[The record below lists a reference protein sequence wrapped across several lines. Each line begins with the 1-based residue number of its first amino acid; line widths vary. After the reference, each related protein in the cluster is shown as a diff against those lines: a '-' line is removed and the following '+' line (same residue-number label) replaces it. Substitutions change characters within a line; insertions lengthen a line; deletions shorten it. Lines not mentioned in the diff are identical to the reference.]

1 MKQIMK
7 YFKNYKVKAVLAPLF
22 KMLEASFELLVPL
35 VMANIID
42 IGIKNGDKP
51 YIYKMALLMIGLGLI
66 GLACSITAQYFSA
79 KTAMGFGKELR
90 YDLFQHIETLSY
102 TEIDEIGSSTLITR
116 MTSDVNQIQTGVN
129 MFLRLFMR
137 SPFIVFGAAIMA
149 FTVDAHVAK
158 IFLITLPVLIVI
170 VFGIMLI
177 TIPLYKKVQSR
188 LDSVLLST
196 RENLSGVRVIRAF
209 NQEENEK
216 DDFCEK
222 TELLTKEQIFVG
234 KISSFL
240 NPLTYAVI
248 NLSIV
253 AIIWLG
259 AGRVE
264 EGLLLQG
271 SVYALV
277 NYMSQILIELVKLA
291 NLIVTETK
299 AVACANRVGQVL
311 LTESSQIYRDSL
323 PAGVEA
329 ERMKADSVEADGT
342 KVDGAEAGRTGG
354 RDRRNVDSDIK
365 VQFVGAG
372 LTYKNAK
379 EPSIE
384 GINLEVKKGET
395 IGIIGGTGSGK
406 STFVN
411 LIPRFYDYTEGKV
424 LIDGIDVKD
433 YPKEELIEKIGIVPQ
448 KAVLFSGSIEDN
460 MRWGKADASEEDISL
475 ALEIAQAKA
484 FVEEKDGGIKFLL
497 NQGAKNLSG
506 GQKQRLTI
514 ARALVKKPEILILD
528 DSSSALDYATDA
540 ALRMAIKEKT
550 DNTTVFIVSQRSSS
564 IMYADKI
571 IVLDDGQIAG
581 MGTHEELLA
590 SCEVYQEICSSQ
602 NKAKDEENNREKHEE
617 NKKEETYAPEGGVTV

>member
-79 KTAMGFGKELR
+79 RTAMGFGKELR
-90 YDLFQHIETLSY
+90 YDLFKHIETLSY

-177 TIPLYKKVQSR
+177 TIPLYRKVQSR

-216 DDFCEK
+216 NDFCEK

-311 LTESSQIYRDSL
+311 LTESSQIYKDSL
-323 PAGVEA
+323 PDGAKADRAEADGVEA
-329 ERMKADSVEADGT
+329 D
-342 KVDGAEAGRTGG
+342 RTGG
-354 RDRRNVDSDIK
+354 RNRENAGSDVK

-384 GINLEVKKGET
+384 GVNLEVKKGET

-411 LIPRFYDYTEGKV
+411 LIPRFYDCTEGKV

-571 IVLDDGQIAG
+571 VVLDDGQIAG

-602 NKAKDEENNREKHEE
+602 NRAKDEE
-617 NKKEETYAPEGGVTV
+617 NKKEEAYAPEGGVTV

>member
-1 MKQIMK
+1 MKELMK
-7 YFKNYKVKAVLAPLF
+7 YFKNYRMKAVLAPLF

-42 IGIKNGDKP
+42 IGIKNSDRP
-51 YIYKMALLMIGLGLI
+51 YIYKMAFLMIGLGII
-66 GLACSITAQYFSA
+66 GLVCSITAQYFSA

-90 YDLFQHIETLSY
+90 RDLFKHIETLSY
-102 TEIDEIGSSTLITR
+102 TEIDDIGSSTLITR

-137 SPFIVFGAAIMA
+137 SPFIVFGATIMA
-149 FTVDAHVAK
+149 FTVDSQVAK
-158 IFLITLPVLIVI
+158 VFLITLPVLIVI
-170 VFGIMLI
+170 VFGIMMI
-177 TIPLYKKVQSR
+177 TIPLYRKVQSR
-188 LDSVLLST
+188 LDHVLLST

-216 DDFCEK
+216 TLFCERTK
-222 TELLTKEQIFVG
+222 GLTKEQIFVG

-253 AIIWLG
+253 AIIWKG
-259 AGRVE
+259 AGRVSD
-264 EGLLLQG
+264 GFILQG

-277 NYMSQILIELVKLA
+277 NYMSQILVELVKLA
-291 NLIVTETK
+291 NLIITETK
-299 AVACANRVGQVL
+299 AVASANRVSQVL
-311 LTESSQIYRDSL
+311 LTESSQHYMDK
-323 PAGVEA
+323 PVG
-329 ERMKADSVEADGT
+329 KKDGNS
-342 KVDGAEAGRTGG
+342 EF
-354 RDRRNVDSDIK
+354 K
-365 VQFVGAG
+365 VQFVNAG
-372 LTYKNAK
+372 LTYKGAK
-379 EPSIE
+379 ASSIE
-384 GINLEVKKGET
+384 GVNLDVKKGDT

-411 LIPRFYDYTEGKV
+411 LIPRFYDCTEGKV
-424 LIDGIDVKD
+424 LIDGVDVKE
-433 YPKEELIEKIGIVPQ
+433 YPKEELIDKIGIVPQ
-448 KAVLFSGSIEDN
+448 KAVLFSGTIEDN
-460 MRWGKADASEEDISL
+460 MKWGKADASAEEINM
-475 ALEIAQAKA
+475 ALDIAQAKD
-484 FVEEKDGGIKFLL
+484 FVEEKEGGIKFML

-540 ALRMAIKEKT
+540 ALRMSIKEKT
-550 DNTTVFIVSQRSSS
+550 DNMTVFIVSQRSSS

-571 IVLDDGQIAG
+571 VVLDDGCVVG
-581 MGTHEELLA
+581 MGTHDELLK

-602 NKAKDEENNREKHEE
+602 NKAKDEAHNEKSV
-617 NKKEETYAPEGGVTV
+617 NTTVEGGVMA

>member
-7 YFKNYKVKAVLAPLF
+7 YFKNYKLKAILAPLF

-51 YIYKMALLMIGLGLI
+51 YIYRMALLMIGLGLI
-66 GLACSITAQYFSA
+66 GLVCAITAQYFSA

-90 YDLFQHIETLSY
+90 YDLFKHIETLSY

-158 IFLITLPVLIVI
+158 VFLITLPVLIVI

-177 TIPLYKKVQSR
+177 TIPLYKKVQSK

-216 DDFCEK
+216 TNFCEK
-222 TELLTKEQIFVG
+222 TDLLTKEQIFVG

-291 NLIVTETK
+291 NLIITETK

-311 LTESSQIYRDSL
+311 LTKSSQIYNDKLS
-323 PAGVEA
+323 EA
-329 ERMKADSVEADGT
+329 ENKD
-342 KVDGAEAGRTGG
+342 KF
-354 RDRRNVDSDIK
+354 K
-365 VQFVGAG
+365 VQFINAG

-384 GINLEVKKGET
+384 GVNLDVKKGDT

-411 LIPRFYDYTEGKV
+411 LIPRFYDCTEGQV
-424 LIDGIDVKD
+424 LIDGIDVKN
-433 YPKEELIEKIGIVPQ
+433 YPKERLIDKIGIVPQ

-460 MRWGKADASEEDISL
+460 MRWGKADASEEDINL
-475 ALEIAQAKA
+475 ALEIAQAKS
-484 FVEEKDGGIKFLL
+484 FVEEKDGGIKFVL

-571 IVLDDGQIAG
+571 VVLDDGKIVG
-581 MGTHEELLA
+581 IGTHDELLK
-590 SCEVYQEICSSQ
+590 SCEIYQEICSSQ
-602 NKAKDEENNREKHEE
+602 NRAKDEENN
-617 NKKEETYAPEGGVTV
+617 GVTSYDASESGVMA

>member
-7 YFKNYKVKAVLAPLF
+7 YFKNYKVKAILAPLF

-90 YDLFQHIETLSY
+90 YDLFKHIETLSY

-158 IFLITLPVLIVI
+158 IFLVTLPVLIVI

-216 DDFCEK
+216 NEFCRK

-311 LTESSQIYRDSL
+311 LAESSQIYPDAVGADMTGSKSKEH
-323 PAGVEA
+323 AG
-329 ERMKADSVEADGT
+329 
-342 KVDGAEAGRTGG
+342 
-354 RDRRNVDSDIK
+354 SDVK
-365 VQFVGAG
+365 VQFVNAG

-384 GINLEVKKGET
+384 GVNLEVKKGET

-411 LIPRFYDYTEGKV
+411 LIPRFYDCTEGKV
-424 LIDGIDVKD
+424 LIDGIDVKN

-550 DNTTVFIVSQRSSS
+550 DNMTVFIVSQRSSS

-571 IVLDDGQIAG
+571 LVLDDGQIVG
-581 MGTHEELLA
+581 MGTHDELLA
-590 SCEVYQEICSSQ
+590 SCEVYQEICLSQ
-602 NKAKDEENNREKHEE
+602 NKAKDDED
-617 NKKEETYAPEGGVTV
+617 KKAAADAAFEGGVYA